1 MPASLSARARQAA
14 RAATLRRLVPSHL
27 ARRHRPLESAARGA
41 LEDVL
46 RRHYFS
52 QPVHYFA
59 GSPEAY
65 LASVEGRDDLA
76 AHVLGRL
83 ADDRTRVAPWLNAA
97 RPLDGARILEIGCGT
112 GSSTVALA
120 EQGARVTAVDINPD
134 DITAARERC
143 RLYGLDARFAVANA
157 TEVHQRFAGEPFDF
171 IIFFATLE
179 HLTIEERLLAM
190 RRTWDM
196 TPVGACWCV
205 VETPNRLWWY
215 DAHTSM
221 LPFYHWL
228 PDSLAM
234 AYARLSP
241 RPSLRSR
248 YGDSAAP
255 PEVAL
260 DFARRGRGVSYHEF
274 ELTLGPPAG
283 LKVVSA
289 LAPYLRHKSPLHR
302 LRWHASGDARY
313 EAMLRRLGPPMHP
326 GFYQPFLDLI
336 VRKA

>member
-1 MPASLSARARQAA
+1 MP
-14 RAATLRRLVPSHL
+14 PHL
-27 ARRHRPLESAARGA
+27 ARRHRHLDAPA
-41 LEDVL
+41 LQTLDAVL
-46 RRHYFS
+46 RRQYFS
-52 QPVHYFA
+52 QPVHFFA
-59 GSPEAY
+59 SSPETY
-65 LASVEGRDDLA
+65 LASAEGRDDLA
-76 AHVLGRL
+76 AHVQGRL
-83 ADDRTRVAPWLNAA
+83 ADDRTRVAPWLDAA

-120 EQGARVTAVDINPD
+120 EQGALVTAVDINPD
-134 DITAARERC
+134 DIAAARERC
-143 RLYGLDARFAVANA
+143 RLYGLDPRFAVANA
-157 TEVHQRFAGEPFDF
+157 TEVHQRFAGETFDF

-190 RRTWDM
+190 RHTWEM
-196 TPVGACWCV
+196 TPPGACWSV

-221 LPFYHWL
+221 LPFFHWL

-234 AYARLSP
+234 AYSRLSP

-248 YGDSAAP
+248 YGDATAP

-274 ELTLGPPAG
+274 ELTLGPPGG
-283 LKVVSA
+283 LQVVSA
-289 LAPYLRHKSPLHR
+289 LAPHLRRRSPLLR

-313 EAMLRRLGPPMHP
+313 EGTLRRLGPPMHS

-336 VRKA
+336 IRKP